1 MPQYVRTTIKIREN
15 KKNINFW
22 TIYYILLEA
31 YVAYYL
37 YHKYYSNQ
45 N

>member
-1 MPQYVRTTIKIREN
+1 MPQYIRTTIKIREN
-15 KKNINFW
+15 KINFF

-31 YVAYYL
+31 YVAYDL
-37 YHKYYSNQ
+37 YHKYFSNQ